1 MSQIIE
7 ASVQAERIIKQG
19 LEVRA
24 GEEVIIVCD
33 TATDMRMVYALAAAV
48 QSAGAEYVICMT
60 PSRRPGDKST
70 NVSKIIEKAYEGA
83 DVSIGITRTSGAS
96 IYNRRIWDLLK
107 AGKIRHNSMV
117 MRDMVNWIQGG
128 ALADY
133 EALFAEGER
142 LAALWRRSRTIEI
155 TTALGTQLSGQ
166 ISNVVYVEC
175 GKAHKPGMQMA
186 FSDGEVSQAPDE
198 GTVNG
203 TLVVDGPICYLGSH
217 PQPVR
222 LDIRDGR
229 VVSCSGDPIAARRL
243 NQIFA
248 EVENATNIAEIGIGL
263 NPESLFNGDFEEEKK
278 ARGTVH
284 VAIGANVSYGGTVYS
299 PIHMDM
305 VIYKPTVTMDGKR
318 IATDGAVVF
327 ETPA

>member
-7 ASVQAERIIKQG
+7 ASVQADRIIKQ
-19 LEVRA
+19 LMEVKH

-33 TATDMRMVYALAAAV
+33 TATDMRMVYALAGAV
-48 QSAGAEYVICMT
+48 QAAGAEYVICMT
-60 PSRRPGDKST
+60 PSRMPGQKST

-96 IYNRRIWDLLK
+96 IYNQKIWDLLK
-107 AGKIRHNSMV
+107 EGKIRHNSMV

-133 EALFAEGER
+133 ESLYAEGER
-142 LAALWRRSRTIEI
+142 LAALWRQSKTIEI
-155 TTALGTQLSGQ
+155 TSPLGTNLKGN
-166 ISNVVYVEC
+166 ISNIVYVEC

-203 TLVVDGPICYLGSH
+203 TLVVDGPICYIGSH
-217 PQPVR
+217 PEPVR
-222 LDIRDGR
+222 LEIKNGR
-229 VVSCSGDPIAARRL
+229 VVSCEGDPVAARRL

-248 EVENATNIAEIGIGL
+248 EVENAANVAEFGLGL
-263 NPESLFNGDFEEEKK
+263 NPDCLFNGDFEEEKK
-278 ARGTVH
+278 ARGTLH
-284 VAIGANVSYGGTVYS
+284 MAIGANVSYGGTVYS
-299 PIHMDM
+299 PVHMDM
-305 VIYKPTVTMDGKR
+305 VVYKPTVKMDGR
-318 IATDGAVVF
+318 LIVDNGVVVF
-327 ETPA
+327 EK